1 MRRKAGAALLALLLF
16 GTACS
21 SGDDA
26 TDSPGS
32 DPKTAQEDGTNGKA
46 GGKKDG
52 KGKGKNGRRGGK
64 NGNGRGGKDGKGSD
78 DDLPGAPG
86 SATVPGSDTEENAP
100 GLDPQGEGGPAFASK
115 SAHFEEPGADA
126 EKDGPLSPGYAEA
139 TEIDVEGLGDDVRI
153 TFTFAGEVPQKMP
166 TDKTYMVVAFGFS
179 AKKKGQEGYGMN
191 AQASNEGWQ
200 VVLGSKDQA
209 KEFPGTFFVRGNT
222 VEFTLPWSAVGGPR
236 PFEFYASSS
245 WFQYAAGVT
254 SYSVDPIPNDKGTYP
269 N

>member
-1 MRRKAGAALLALLLF
+1 MKRKTASALLALLLF
-16 GTACS
+16 ATACS
-21 SGDDA
+21 G
-26 TDSPGS
+26 GN
-32 DPKTAQEDGTNGKA
+32 DPADPADNPETAQEEGKEGA
-46 GGKKDG
+46 GNKPGGKKGGPG
-52 KGKGKNGRRGGK
+52 KGKG
-64 NGNGRGGKDGKGSD
+64 GGKDKGDAKDGSGKDAGD
-78 DDLPGAPG
+78 DGAPGAPNAG
-86 SATVPGSDTEENAP
+86 EVPGADPEENAT
-100 GLDPQGEGGPAFASK
+100 GLDPQGGGGPSFASK
-115 SAHFEEPGADA
+115 SARYEEPGSDA

-139 TEIDVEGLGDDVRI
+139 TAIDVKGLGENVQI
-153 TFTFAGEVPQKMP
+153 TFTFGGEVPQKMP

-191 AQASNEGWQ
+191 AQASDNGWQ
-200 VVLGSKDQA
+200 VVLGSKENA